1 MGDCMNQ
8 IKIGKFIASQR
19 KENNLTQKEL
29 ASRLGVSDR
38 SISKWEN
45 GICMPDLSLFEPLCK
60 ELNISYNELLSG
72 EKFENINDEREN
84 NLESIVQYSNEKVKK
99 LKSSFYLIIFIFVW
113 ILLCLFIG
121 FVRMN
126 YVKPTTN
133 IQGTYNNDVS
143 SPNSHYLLLDETE
156 GKCYWYQQSKFYYE
170 GELTQVGDEN
180 IYKLKFDNF
189 DAMVIAYKDEV
200 IFIHHDEAV
209 HIKKDHYALFFVGVE
224 EFKNK

>member
-1 MGDCMNQ
+1 MNQ

-19 KENNLTQKEL
+19 KKHHLTQKEL

-45 GICMPDLSLFEPLCK
+45 GICMPDLSLFESLCK
-60 ELNISYNELLSG
+60 ELNISYNDLLSG
-72 EKFENINDEREN
+72 EKIEDINNEQEN
-84 NLESIVQYSNEKVKK
+84 NLENIVHYSNKK
-99 LKSSFYLIIFIFVW
+99 FKKMKIILYFVLFVSFS
-113 ILLCLFIG
+113 LCLFFIYS
-121 FVRMN
+121 RMD
-126 YVKPTTN
+126 YVKPVTN

-143 SPNSHYLLLDETE
+143 SPNSHYLLLDERE

-170 GELTQVGDEN
+170 GELTQVGNEN
-180 IYKLKFDNF
+180 IYKLTFDNF

-209 HIKKDHYALFFVGVE
+209 HIKKDHTALFFVGVE
-224 EFKNK
+224 EFKN